1 MQDTEISKTC
11 PRDIV
16 YGKPPIVIAN
26 NDSFKFDT
34 LTGNATYANQTNVLY
49 VQPELHEE
57 ESNNDS
63 TTAQNIT
70 KMEVSKELDVKRE
83 ELKDM
88 QKYVCP

>member
-1 MQDTEISKTC
+1 MQDAEISKAC

-26 NDSFKFDT
+26 NDSFKTDT
-34 LTGNATYANQTNVLY
+34 LTGNATGANQTNVLY

-70 KMEVSKELDVKRE
+70 TKEVSKELDVKRD
-83 ELKDM
+83 ELKDV
-88 QKYVCP
+88 QK

>member
-1 MQDTEISKTC
+1 M
-11 PRDIV
+11 
-16 YGKPPIVIAN
+16 
-26 NDSFKFDT
+26 
-34 LTGNATYANQTNVLY
+34 LY

-83 ELKDM
+83 ELKDV